1 LHWIYG
7 PFLVSSRE
15 KACKYWVREVTM
27 RKKWDEQ
34 LSIWHYLPKNRVS
47 RELRG
52 ISEVLDTHPE
62 ILEDVY
68 KDLSQAHRVDTGRD
82 GMTAEQVLRCAV
94 LKQYRTL
101 TYEELEF
108 HLQDSQSF
116 RAFSKLRMGQ
126 NPSASTLQE
135 NIKALSVET
144 WMAVHEATLRYA
156 ESQGWEKGR
165 KARMDSTV
173 VETDIHRPTDSTL
186 LEDGIRVI
194 TRLLAEGQEFWP
206 RPVYTFMDHNRRAK
220 KRCLEILHAKR
231 AAVREKAYKDLL
243 NLAGR
248 VRGCGL
254 AAIPILYG
262 YMHADQ
268 AECLRAQALA
278 KKLEEAVGI
287 LGRVI
292 DQTERRVL
300 RGESVPAEEKVVSF
314 FESHT
319 DIIVKS
325 GRETHYGHKVF
336 LTGGSTGLILDCVVE
351 RGNPSDTSLFPVLLE
366 GQERLYG
373 RPPRQV
379 SADGGFASQKNL
391 EEAKERGVKDVAF
404 AKRKGLSVLDMVKS
418 KWVYKQ
424 LKNFRAGIEA
434 NISRLKRSFGFSRC
448 DWMGWIGFKQ
458 YVWSALVSYNLL
470 VLARIKL
477 ATV

>member
-1 LHWIYG
+1 M
-7 PFLVSSRE
+7 
-15 KACKYWVREVTM
+15 M

-52 ISEVLDTHPE
+52 ISEIFDAHPE
-62 ILEDVY
+62 ILEGVY

-144 WMAVHEATLRYA
+144 WMGVHEATIRYA
-156 ESQGWEKGR
+156 EGQGWEKGR
-165 KARMDSTV
+165 KARIDSTV
-173 VETDIHRPTDSTL
+173 VETDIHLPTDSTL
-186 LEDGIRVI
+186 LQDGIRVI
-194 TRLLAEGQEFWP
+194 TRLLADGQEFCP
-206 RPVYTFMDHNRRAK
+206 RPSYTFTDHNRRAK

-231 AAVREKAYKDLL
+231 DVAREKAYKDLL

-248 VRGCGL
+248 VRGYAL
-254 AAIPILYG
+254 AAIPILRG
-262 YMHADQ
+262 YMHIDE

-287 LGRVI
+287 LTRVM

-314 FESHT
+314 FEYHT

-325 GRETHYGHKVF
+325 RRETQYGHKVF
-336 LTGGSTGLILDCVVE
+336 LTGGRTGLILDCIVE
-351 RGNPSDTSLFPVLLE
+351 RGNPSDTSLFPVLIE
-366 GQERLYG
+366 RQERLYD

-391 EEAKERGVKDVAF
+391 GEAKERGVKDVAF
-404 AKRKGLSVLDMVKS
+404 AKRKGLSVLEMVKS

-448 DWMGWIGFKQ
+448 DWTGWVGFKQ

-477 ATV
+477 AIA

>member
-1 LHWIYG
+1 
-7 PFLVSSRE
+7 
-15 KACKYWVREVTM
+15 M

-34 LSIWHYLPKNRVS
+34 FSIWHYLPKNRVS

-52 ISEVLDTHPE
+52 ISEILDAHPE
-62 ILEDVY
+62 ILERVY
-68 KDLSQAHRVDTGRD
+68 KDLSRAHRVDTGRD

-108 HLQDSQSF
+108 HLEDSQSF

-144 WMAVHEATLRYA
+144 WMAVHEATIRYA
-156 ESQGWEKGR
+156 ESQGLEKGR

-173 VETDIHRPTDSTL
+173 VATDIHAPTDSTL
-186 LEDGIRVI
+186 LQDGIRVI
-194 TRLLAEGQEFWP
+194 TRLLAEGQEFSP
-206 RPVYTFMDHNRRAK
+206 RPGYTFMDHNRRAK

-231 AAVREKAYKDLL
+231 QGIREKAYRDLL
-243 NLAGR
+243 NLAGWVHGYAR
-248 VRGCGL
+248 
-254 AAIPILYG
+254 AAIPVLYN
-262 YMHADQ
+262 YMHIDPV
-268 AECLRAQALA
+268 ESSRAQAVA
-278 KKLEEAVGI
+278 KKLEEAVG
-287 LGRVI
+287 LLTRVM
-292 DQTERRVL
+292 DQAERRVL

-314 FESHT
+314 FEDHT

-325 GRETHYGHKVF
+325 RRQTQYGHKVF
-336 LTGGSTGLILDCVVE
+336 LTGGRTGLILDCIVE

-366 GQERLYG
+366 RQERLYD

-379 SADGGFASQKNL
+379 STDGGFASQKNL
-391 EEAKERGVKDVAF
+391 DIAKGRGVKDVAF

-418 KWVYKQ
+418 NWVYKQ

-448 DWMGWIGFKQ
+448 DWTGWIGFQQ

-470 VLARIKL
+470 VLARINL
-477 ATV
+477 AIA

>member
-1 LHWIYG
+1 M
-7 PFLVSSRE
+7 
-15 KACKYWVREVTM
+15 M

-34 LSIWHYLPKNRVS
+34 LSIWHYLPKNRIS

-52 ISEVLDTHPE
+52 ISEILDAHPE
-62 ILEDVY
+62 ILEAVY
-68 KDLSQAHRVDTGRD
+68 KDLSKAHRVDTGRD

-101 TYEELEF
+101 TYDELEF

-144 WMAVHEATLRYA
+144 WMAVHEATLRFA
-156 ESQGWEKGR
+156 ENQGWEKGR

-173 VETDIHRPTDSTL
+173 VETDIHPPTDSTL
-186 LEDGIRVI
+186 LEDGLRVI
-194 TRLLAEGQEFWP
+194 TRLLAEGREFSP
-206 RPVYTFMDHNRRAK
+206 RPGYPFMDHNRRAK

-231 AAVREKAYKDLL
+231 PGVREKAYRDLL

-248 VRGCGL
+248 VRGY
-254 AAIPILYG
+254 AWVAIPVLSEYL
-262 YMHADQ
+262 HAEE
-268 AECLRAQALA
+268 AERLRAQAVA
-278 KKLEEAVGI
+278 KKLAEAVG
-287 LGRVI
+287 LLTRVI

-300 RGESVPAEEKVVSF
+300 RGERVPAEEKVVSF
-314 FESHT
+314 FEGHT

-336 LTGGSTGLILDCVVE
+336 VTGGPTGVILDCMIE
-351 RGNPSDTSLFPVLLE
+351 RGNPSDTSLFPVLLDN
-366 GQERLYG
+366 QERLYG

-391 EEAKERGVKDVAF
+391 EEAKGRGIKDVAF
-404 AKRKGLSVLDMVKS
+404 AKRKGLSILDMVKS

-448 DWMGWIGFKQ
+448 DWTGWVGFKQ
-458 YVWSALVSYNLL
+458 YVWSAVVSYNLL

-477 ATV
+477 ATA